1 MQQLGR
7 LLWLIIT
14 ILLVIVAIA
23 FATSNEALINLY
35 LWPFDRAL
43 TAPIWLVVM
52 SSFIIGGLF
61 SSALLWAQWVT
72 IRTKLW
78 RLQGKLNK
86 LIAEKSQQQN
96 SVGPLDDIRTKQ
108 LETYNQADDNGLE
121 DQSVNSTMSGPLK
134 TNRILRRLL

>member
-14 ILLVIVAIA
+14 ILLVTVAIA

-35 LWPFDRAL
+35 LWPFDRTL
-43 TAPIWLVVM
+43 TAPIWLVVS

-61 SSALLWAQWVT
+61 SSALLWVQWVT

-86 LIAEKSQQQN
+86 LKLEKSQQKN
-96 SVGPLDDIRTKQ
+96 AIGPLDDIQTKQ

-121 DQSVNSTMSGPLK
+121 HQSVNTTMSGPLK